1 MTQLEKKKGKRKQ
14 TPGPCFRPAES
25 EPQEGAGLGYFFAE
39 WAWLPVNGV
48 GSSGALQ
55 VREVRGV
62 DLPKARGRGA
72 GPEKAWIFVSPLL

>member
-1 MTQLEKKKGKRKQ
+1 MTQLEKKKEREADAWSLLG
-14 TPGPCFRPAES
+14 PAES
-25 EPQEGAGLGYFFAE
+25 EPQEGAGLGYFFAQ
-39 WAWLPVNGV
+39 WGWLPVNGA

-72 GPEKAWIFVSPLL
+72 GPERAWIFVSRLL